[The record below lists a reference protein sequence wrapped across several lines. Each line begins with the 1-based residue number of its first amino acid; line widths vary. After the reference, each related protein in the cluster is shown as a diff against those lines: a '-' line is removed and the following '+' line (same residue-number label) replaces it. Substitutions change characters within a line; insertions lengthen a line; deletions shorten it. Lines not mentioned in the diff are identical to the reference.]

1 MHLSELYYLPLTPAF
16 FFILAGMFL
25 VVLVLIQL
33 GILRY
38 AYMRLGVSSSTA
50 LLLLFGSLIGS
61 YFDIPVAELPEQRV
75 LSGEEINFYGMRYVV
90 PVVMERPG
98 TVVAVN
104 VGGAVIPSLM
114 SLYLLIKNRL
124 WVRGLLATAVVTVVC
139 YLLAH
144 PIPGLG
150 IAEPVFVPSATAA
163 VVALLLSRQ
172 YAAPLAYISGS
183 LGTLIGADLL
193 NLGKIQGLGAPVAS
207 IGGAGTFDGIFL
219 IGILAVLLASL
230 SRSPSG
236 PNMAIAAGRILF
248 VQDHPARRTPRW
260 R

>member
-1 MHLSELYYLPLTPAF
+1 MRLSSMHYFPLAWPF
-16 FFILAGMFL
+16 VLAL
-25 VVLVLIQL
+25 VVIFTVIITLVELHVLKDVYRRIGIPPRYVLLVLL
-33 GILRY
+33 
-38 AYMRLGVSSSTA
+38 
-50 LLLLFGSLIGS
+50 GSLLGS
-61 YFDIPVAELPEQRV
+61 AINLPIAELRPEAMAADQV
-75 LSGEEINFYGMRYVV
+75 VDFFGVRYVV
-90 PVVMERPG
+90 PVVEEWPR
-98 TVVAVN
+98 TILAVN

-236 PNMAIAAGRILF
+236 
-248 VQDHPARRTPRW
+248 HSS
-260 R
+260 